1 MDSMDDLQH
10 DLHRIDGKGYRAYKD
25 IQGRHYEEPGEAGF
39 VLHVDYVQ
47 GDPFAGPSRMR
58 VRVSAGVAGF
68 PDWTRS
74 SGSRR
79 VGLETYL
86 AKAFAAAC
94 RNVSSRAGSG
104 KSGMFGNDRP
114 GQEVL
119 ERTAVIVEEDAVE
132 ARFFVG
138 LPAQG
143 RRVLGRGA
151 AAMLCGDLPR
161 IVAESLLFRA
171 LNEERIQE
179 AVEVNEDADAL
190 RAGLAERKLV
200 AMVADGAVLPRRSGV
215 DQRPMTGDE
224 VRAFESPESLRVT
237 IPVPNRGEVCGLGIP
252 EGVNLI
258 VGGGFHGKSTLLNA
272 LERGVYNHCPGD
284 GREFVVTRR
293 DAVKIRAEDGRSVS
307 GVNISPFI
315 GTLPG
320 GKGTENFSTENA
332 SGSTSQAAN
341 VVEAIESGADALLID
356 EDIAATNFMIR
367 DRRMQ
372 ELVARDKEPITPFI
386 DRVRPLYEEHGV
398 SAVLVIGGSGDYF
411 DVADTVIMMEE
422 YVPRDVTADAK
433 AIAAARET
441 GREEET
447 RALEMG
453 GNGGRVPVPRSIDPA
468 RGRKE
473 VNVKT
478 RAMDVISFGEETIDL
493 GAVSQLITE
502 SQTRGIAAALVWA
515 RGKGIIDGKRS
526 VGEVLDAV
534 GEQIEREGFDGI
546 AGGRPGGIAA
556 FRRHELASALNRLRS
571 LRVEVGGG

>member
-1 MDSMDDLQH
+1 MDSMDDLQQ
-10 DLHRIDGKGYRAYKD
+10 DLYRIDGKGYRAYKD
-25 IQGRHYEEPGEAGF
+25 IQGRRYLEPGDAGF

-58 VRVSAGVAGF
+58 VRVETGVAGF
-68 PDWTRS
+68 PEWVS
-74 SGSRR
+74 SSKSRR

-86 AKAFAAAC
+86 AKEFAAAC
-94 RNVSSRAGSG
+94 QTVSTRAGSG
-104 KSGMFGNDRP
+104 KSGKFGNDRP
-114 GQEVL
+114 GQEVV
-119 ERTAVIVEEDAVE
+119 ERTAVMVTEDAVE

-143 RRVLGRGA
+143 RRVLGRAA
-151 AAMLCGDLPR
+151 AAMLGEDLPR
-161 IVAESLLFRA
+161 IVAESLLYRA
-171 LNEERIQE
+171 LNGDQIRE

-190 RAGLAERKLV
+190 RAGLAEQKLV
-200 AMVADGAVLPRRSGV
+200 AIVGDGAVLPRRSGI
-215 DQRPMTGDE
+215 DQRPMSGEE

-237 IPVPNRGEVCGLGIP
+237 ISVPNRGKVSGLGIP

-284 GREFVVTRR
+284 GREFVVTRQ
-293 DAVKIRAEDGRSVS
+293 DAVKIRAEDGRSVT
-307 GVNISPFI
+307 GVDISPFI

-386 DRVRPLYEEHGV
+386 DRVRPLRDEHGV

-422 YVPRDVTADAK
+422 YVPRDVTAEAK
-433 AIAAARET
+433 AIAAERET
-441 GREEET
+441 GREEEI
-447 RALEMG
+447 RALELG
-453 GNGGRVPVPRSIDPA
+453 KRGGRIPLPRSIDPA

-478 RAMDVISFGEETIDL
+478 RAVDVISFGEETIDL
-493 GAVSQLITE
+493 GAVSQLVTE
-502 SQTRGIAAALVWA
+502 SQTRGIASALVWA
-515 RGKGIIDGKRS
+515 RGRGIIDGKRS
-526 VGEVLDAV
+526 VGEILDAV
-534 GEQIEREGFDGI
+534 EEQIAREGFDGI

-556 FRRHELASALNRLRS
+556 FRRHELAAAVNRLRS
-571 LRVEVGGG
+571 LRMVEGRG